1 LAGAPDGKTLYYAAS
16 KMIWA
21 IPAED
26 GEPKRLA
33 AGDGVVVAPDGREL
47 IVKLN
52 EKGGSRLVRL
62 QVSGGPQEAI
72 GFPGDLRLTT
82 MPLGPDAIGRD
93 GRILAPVAS
102 SDSWY
107 WHVAILDPSKRQVQ
121 RIPVAYEGDL
131 FFAGWG
137 RDSRILAL
145 GIGIKGGVWR
155 FQLEESPR
163 P

>member
-1 LAGAPDGKTLYYAAS
+1 
-16 KMIWA
+16 MIWA

-26 GEPKRLA
+26 GEPKKMA
-33 AGDGVVVAPDGREL
+33 AGDGVVVAPGGREL

-52 EKGGSRLVRL
+52 EKAGSRLVRV
-62 QVSGGPQEAI
+62 QVSDSRQDAI
-72 GFPGDLRLTT
+72 GFPGDLRLTA
-82 MPLGPDAIGRD
+82 MPLGPDAIGKD

-107 WHVAILDPSKRQVQ
+107 WHVAILDPSKPQVK
-121 RIPVAYEGDL
+121 RIPVEYAGDL

-137 RDSRILAL
+137 GDGRILAL

-155 FQLEESPR
+155 FQSDER
-163 P
+163 ANAAK